1 MNYLL
6 TNKFFHV
13 FKKTLILT
21 LYLAVWFCAINFYAV
36 AVLHAGAMPHIAY
49 LYSIFLAGIL
59 AKFMIAGQEIAPL
72 AVKDG
77 SSLYW
82 LIIRRTTFDTM
93 IALFLRYI
101 FAGIEGAFND
111 QGFIESMRSFGGGD
125 FKHILSIWILFW
137 LIIMLYMVY
146 RCLILTVGP
155 QKIHSIFAGKKVSA
169 DSRIP
174 H

>member
-1 MNYLL
+1 
-6 TNKFFHV
+6 
-13 FKKTLILT
+13 
-21 LYLAVWFCAINFYAV
+21 
-36 AVLHAGAMPHIAY
+36 MPHIAY

-101 FAGIEGAFND
+101 L
-111 QGFIESMRSFGGGD
+111 QGLRAYSIIRVSLSPCAVLVVVISNISYPFGFCFG
-125 FKHILSIWILFW
+125 
-137 LIIMLYMVY
+137 
-146 RCLILTVGP
+146 
-155 QKIHSIFAGKKVSA
+155 
-169 DSRIP
+169 
-174 H
+174 